1 MPYIVRA
8 DSGYSMLFCAAAAND
23 PALVNESGEA
33 FAMSN
38 AHLDNA
44 KYAIVK

>member
-1 MPYIVRA
+1 LTTLRNFEIAIAVTLPLLV
-8 DSGYSMLFCAAAAND
+8 D

-44 KYAIVK
+44 KNIIVK